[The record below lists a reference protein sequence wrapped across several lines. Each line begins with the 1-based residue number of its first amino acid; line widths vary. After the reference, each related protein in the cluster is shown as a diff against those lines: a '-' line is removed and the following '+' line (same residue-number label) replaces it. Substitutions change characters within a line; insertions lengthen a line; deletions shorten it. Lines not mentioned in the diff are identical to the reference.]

1 MVLSKINKTISYLE
15 TKKVNQNDLSKEAN
29 LYEIQANGVNIIV
42 AVGNAR
48 NDFEDKNVTFFP
60 IYLVK
65 SNNKVVQIGV
75 YEIKSSDLMNYLD
88 DEGNLEVEKMED
100 PIIYVF
106 VTKSMLENLRLVP
119 ESELEAEAEAAA
131 KEALEKV
138 EEAEAEAEEPFDEEV
153 QEVAVSIPEVRKDI
167 FNLVKGVPIPAMLQE
182 ETRQAANKIT
192 SSYKKVSG
200 ENWFQKFMKNPNY
213 YILDNEGGGDCL
225 FATIRDA
232 FSQIGQQTSVDKLR
246 RKLSQ
251 EVTVE
256 VYNGYK
262 EIYDNA
268 KRSLL
273 KDTETI
279 KQLEAEYSKYR
290 SLYDSTLDR
299 NEKKQYVEISKKLR
313 EDRDRVINDKRVT
326 YQISQEF
333 KFMKDIDSVEKF
345 KDKIRTCEFWA
356 ETWAIST
363 LERILNIK
371 FILMSHESFNAGDL
385 GNVLN
390 CGQSNDAIIE
400 SIGEFKPE
408 YYIILEYTGDHYKL
422 IGYKKKQIFK
432 FKEIPYDIK
441 KMIVDKCM
449 EKNSGLFSLIPD
461 FVRFKDELK
470 TGLEDVPHF
479 DELSD
484 AKIRGLYEDDVIFVF
499 SDTSDARRLPGK
511 GSGEKISV
519 DMVKQFSQLAAIP
532 NWRRKLDNMW
542 IQPFVMDG
550 HKWNSVEHY
559 YQAAKFKGT
568 PEFYLSFAEE
578 SGTDL
583 SKDPEK
589 AKAAS
594 STKGKLKGEQIRP
607 INVQKDP
614 EYKKYK
620 ERNMNEALYAKF
632 SQNEDLKALLR
643 ETKKAKLMN
652 YKKGKE
658 PELAEPLIIVR
669 EKIKSL

>member
-1 MVLSKINKTISYLE
+1 MVLSKINKSISYVE
-15 TKKVNQNDLSKEAN
+15 TKKVNPDDLSKEAS
-29 LYEIQANGVNIIV
+29 LYEIQANGVNIIA

-48 NDFEDKNVTFFP
+48 QEFEDKNVTFFP

-65 SNNKVVQIGV
+65 SNNKVMQIGI

-100 PIIYVF
+100 PLIYVF

-119 ESELEAEAEAAA
+119 DSELEGEAFAKAETEAEH
-131 KEALEKV
+131 EEFNPV
-138 EEAEAEAEEPFDEEV
+138 EEAEAEEGLELDR
-153 QEVAVSIPEVRKDI
+153 IPEVRKDI

-182 ETRQAANKIT
+182 ETRQAANKIK
-192 SSYKKVSG
+192 SSYKKSAG
-200 ENWFQKFMKNPNY
+200 ENWFQTFMENPNY

-246 RKLSQ
+246 KKLSQ
-251 EVTVE
+251 EVTLD

-268 KRSLL
+268 KQSLL

-290 SLYDSTLDR
+290 ALYDSTLDR

-313 EDRDRVINDKRVT
+313 EDRDRVINEKRTT
-326 YQISQEF
+326 YQISQEY
-333 KFMKDIDSVEKF
+333 KFMKDIDSIQKF

-363 LERILNIK
+363 LERVLNVK
-371 FILMSHESFNAGDL
+371 FILMSHQSFSAGDL

-461 FVRFKDELK
+461 FIRFKDQLK
-470 TGLEDVPHF
+470 SGLQDVPHF

-484 AKIRGLYEDDVIFVF
+484 AKIRGLYEDDVVFVF
-499 SDTSDARRLPGK
+499 SDTSDPRRLPGK

-519 DMVKQFSQLAAIP
+519 DMVKEFSQLAAIP

-542 IQPFVMDG
+542 IQPFIMDG

-594 STKGKLKGEQIRP
+594 STKGKLKGELIRP
-607 INVQKDP
+607 SGVHKDP

-620 ERNMNEALYAKF
+620 ERTMNEALYAKF
-632 SQNEDLKALLR
+632 SQNADLKALLR
-643 ETKKAKLMN
+643 ETKKAKLMH

>member
-1 MVLSKINKTISYLE
+1 MVLSKINKTISYVE
-15 TKKVNQNDLSKEAN
+15 TKKVNPNDLSKEAN

-42 AVGNAR
+42 AIGNSR

-65 SNNKVVQIGV
+65 SNNKVMQIGV

-100 PIIYVF
+100 PLIYVF
-106 VTKSMLENLRLVP
+106 ITKSMLENLRLVP
-119 ESELEAEAEAAA
+119 DSELEAEAKAEALA
-131 KEALEKV
+131 KENKGQED
-138 EEAEAEAEEPFDEEV
+138 EPEAEDF
-153 QEVAVSIPEVRKDI
+153 QEKAVASIPEVRKDI
-167 FNLVKGVPIPAMLQE
+167 FNLVNGVPIPAMLQE
-182 ETRQAANKIT
+182 ETRQAANKII
-192 SSYKKVSG
+192 SSYKKSAG
-200 ENWFQKFMKNPNY
+200 ENWFQTFMKNPNY
-213 YILDNEGGGDCL
+213 YIVDNEGGGDCL

-246 RKLSQ
+246 KKLSQ
-251 EVTVE
+251 EVTLE

-268 KRSLL
+268 KQSLL

-279 KQLEAEYSKYR
+279 KKLEAEYSKYR
-290 SLYDSTLDR
+290 ALYDSTLDR

-313 EDRDRVINDKRVT
+313 EDRDRVINEKRIT
-326 YQISQEF
+326 YQISQEY
-333 KFMKDIDSVEKF
+333 KFMKDIDSIQKF

-363 LERILNIK
+363 LERVLNVK
-371 FILMSHESFNAGDL
+371 FILMSHQSFSANDL

-461 FVRFKDELK
+461 FIRFKDELK
-470 TGLEDVPHF
+470 SGLEYVPHF

-484 AKIRGLYEDDVIFVF
+484 AKIRGLYEDDVVFVF
-499 SDTSDARRLPGK
+499 SDTSDPRRLPGK
-511 GSGEKISV
+511 GSGEKIAI

-542 IQPFVMDG
+542 IQPFLMDG

-607 INVQKDP
+607 INVQKDA

-620 ERNMNEALYAKF
+620 ERTMNEALYAKF
-632 SQNEDLKALLR
+632 TQNEDLKELLK
-643 ETKKAKLMN
+643 ETKKAKLMH

-658 PELAEPLIIVR
+658 AELAEPLIIVR

>member
-1 MVLSKINKTISYLE
+1 MVLSKINKSISYVE
-15 TKKVNQNDLSKEAN
+15 TKKVNPDDLSKEAS
-29 LYEIQANGVNIIV
+29 LYEIQANGVNIIA

-48 NDFEDKNVTFFP
+48 QDFEDKNVTFFP

-65 SNNKVVQIGV
+65 SNNKVMQIGI

-100 PIIYVF
+100 PLIYVF

-119 ESELEAEAEAAA
+119 DSELEGEAFAKAETEAEH
-131 KEALEKV
+131 EEFNPV
-138 EEAEAEAEEPFDEEV
+138 EEAEAEEGLELDR
-153 QEVAVSIPEVRKDI
+153 IPEVRKDI

-182 ETRQAANKIT
+182 ETRQAANKIK
-192 SSYKKVSG
+192 SSYKKSAG
-200 ENWFQKFMKNPNY
+200 ENWFQTFMENPNY

-246 RKLSQ
+246 KKLSQ
-251 EVTVE
+251 EVTLD

-268 KRSLL
+268 KQSLL

-290 SLYDSTLDR
+290 ALYDSTLDR

-313 EDRDRVINDKRVT
+313 EDRDRVINEKRTT
-326 YQISQEF
+326 YQISQEY
-333 KFMKDIDSVEKF
+333 KFMKDIDSIQKF

-363 LERILNIK
+363 LERVLNVK
-371 FILMSHESFNAGDL
+371 FILMSHQSFSANDL

-461 FVRFKDELK
+461 FIRFKDELK
-470 TGLEDVPHF
+470 SGLEYVPHF

-484 AKIRGLYEDDVIFVF
+484 AKIRGLYEDDVVFVF
-499 SDTSDARRLPGK
+499 SDTSDPRRLPGK
-511 GSGEKISV
+511 GSGEKIAI

-542 IQPFVMDG
+542 IQPFLMDG

-607 INVQKDP
+607 INVQKDA

-620 ERNMNEALYAKF
+620 ERTMNEALYAKF
-632 SQNEDLKALLR
+632 TQNEDLKELLK
-643 ETKKAKLMN
+643 ETKKAKLMH

-658 PELAEPLIIVR
+658 AELAEPLIIVR

>member
-1 MVLSKINKTISYLE
+1 MVLSKINKTISYVE
-15 TKKVNQNDLSKEAN
+15 TKKVNPDDLSKEAN

-48 NDFEDKNVTFFP
+48 QDFEDKNVTFFP

-65 SNNKVVQIGV
+65 SNNKVMQIGV

-88 DEGNLEVEKMED
+88 DEGNLEVEKMDD
-100 PIIYVF
+100 PLIYVF

-119 ESELEAEAEAAA
+119 DSELETEAEAEVDQGNNQD
-131 KEALEKV
+131 EEQEEV
-138 EEAEAEAEEPFDEEV
+138 EEVDQPA
-153 QEVAVSIPEVRKDI
+153 SIPEVRKDI
-167 FNLVKGVPIPAMLQE
+167 FTILKGVPIPAMLQE
-182 ETRQAANKIT
+182 ETRQAANKIK

-200 ENWFQKFMKNPNY
+200 ENWFQTFMENQNY

-246 RKLSQ
+246 KKLSQ
-251 EVTVE
+251 EVTPE
-256 VYNGYK
+256 IFYQYK
-262 EIYDNA
+262 EMYDNA
-268 KRSLL
+268 KTSLL
-273 KDTETI
+273 KDTEKI
-279 KQLEAEYSKYR
+279 KQLEAEYSKYKA
-290 SLYDSTLDR
+290 LYESTLDR

-313 EDRDRVINDKRVT
+313 EDRERLINEKRLT

-345 KDKIRTCEFWA
+345 KDKIKTCEFWA

-363 LERILNIK
+363 LERILNVK
-371 FILMSHESFNAGDL
+371 LVLMSRESFNAGDK

-390 CGQSNDAIIE
+390 CGQANDAIIQ

-408 YYIILEYTGDHYKL
+408 YYIIVEYTGDHYKL

-470 TGLEDVPHF
+470 TGLEEVPHF

-499 SDTSDARRLPGK
+499 SDTSDPRRLPGK
-511 GSGEKISV
+511 GAGEKISP
-519 DMVKQFSQLAAIP
+519 DMVKEFSQLAAIP

-550 HKWNSVEHY
+550 HRWNSVEHY

-568 PEFYLSFAEE
+568 PEFYLSFTEE

-594 STKGKLKGEQIRP
+594 STKGKLKGELIRP
-607 INVQKDP
+607 EGVHKDAD
-614 EYKKYK
+614 YKNHSEKAMK
-620 ERNMNEALYAKF
+620 ESLYAKF
-632 SQNEDLKALLR
+632 SQNPDLKDLLL
-643 ETKKAKLMN
+643 ETKKAKLMH

-669 EKIKSL
+669 EKMRSL